1 MKIDIVEKNYDV
13 GTRLEGL
20 IEKKVGKL
28 DKYFDKNTS
37 CKVVC
42 KKEGNLFKLEIWFTF
57 VLGKNI

>member
-13 GTRLEGL
+13 GTRLQGL

-37 CKVVC
+37 CKVV
-42 KKEGNLFKLEIWFTF
+42 
-57 VLGKNI
+57 